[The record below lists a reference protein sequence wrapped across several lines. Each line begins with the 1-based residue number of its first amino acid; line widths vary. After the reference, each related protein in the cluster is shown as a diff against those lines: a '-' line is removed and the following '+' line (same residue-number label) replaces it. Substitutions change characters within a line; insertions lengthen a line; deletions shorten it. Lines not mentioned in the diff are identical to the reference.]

1 MFGELLLAKVM
12 SYANG
17 MPTLNKTAELAS
29 DLRISVM
36 RLTRRLR
43 FERPDVGLTLTQ
55 ISTLGTIERHG
66 PMTPREVADHERV
79 RPPSMTRV
87 LAMLEERGLIDRIAH
102 PSDGR
107 QQLVSM
113 APAGRDLLREDRR
126 RREAWL
132 ALRLAE
138 LTAEERA
145 VLRAAMPIIDRIT
158 QTT

>member
-1 MFGELLLAKVM
+1 M
-12 SYANG
+12 SYANDV
-17 MPTLNKTAELAS
+17 PTLTKTAALAS
-29 DLRISVM
+29 ELRISVM

-43 FERPDVGLTLTQ
+43 AERPDMGLSLTQ
-55 ISTLGTIERHG
+55 ISALGSIDRHG
-66 PMTPREVADHERV
+66 PMTPRELADHEGV
-79 RPPSMTRV
+79 QPPSMTRV
-87 LAMLEERGLIDRIAH
+87 LAVLEDRDLIVRIAH

-138 LTAEERA
+138 LTAQERA
-145 VLRAAMPIIDRIT
+145 VLRAAMPILDRIT

>member
-1 MFGELLLAKVM
+1 M

-17 MPTLNKTAELAS
+17 MPTLTKTAELAS
-29 DLRISVM
+29 DLRMSVM

-43 FERPDVGLTLTQ
+43 FERPDIGLTLTQ
-55 ISTLGTIERHG
+55 ISALGTIDRHG

-87 LAMLEERGLIDRIAH
+87 LAVLEQRGLIVRIAH

-113 APAGRDLLREDRR
+113 APTGQDLLREDRR

-138 LTAEERA
+138 LTTEERA

>member
-1 MFGELLLAKVM
+1 M
-12 SYANG
+12 SYAND
-17 MPTLNKTAELAS
+17 MPTLTKTAELAS
-29 DLRISVM
+29 ELRMSVM

-43 FERPDVGLTLTQ
+43 FERPDIGLSLTQ
-55 ISTLGTIERHG
+55 LSALGTIDRHG

-87 LAMLEERGLIDRIAH
+87 LAVLEERGLIVRIAH
-102 PSDGR
+102 PTDGR
-107 QQLVSM
+107 QQLVSL
-113 APAGRDLLREDRR
+113 ARPGLDLLREDRR

-138 LTAEERA
+138 LTPEDRA
-145 VLRAAMPIIDRIT
+145 VLHAALPILDRIT

>member
-1 MFGELLLAKVM
+1 M

-17 MPTLNKTAELAS
+17 MPTLTKTAELAS
-29 DLRISVM
+29 DLRMSVM

-43 FERPDVGLTLTQ
+43 FERPDMGLTLTQ
-55 ISTLGTIERHG
+55 ISALGTIDRHG

-79 RPPSMTRV
+79 QPPSMTRV
-87 LAMLEERGLIDRIAH
+87 LAVLEQRGLIVRIAH

-138 LTAEERA
+138 LTTEERA

>member
-1 MFGELLLAKVM
+1 M
-12 SYANG
+12 SYANDV
-17 MPTLNKTAELAS
+17 PTMTKTAQLAS
-29 DLRISVM
+29 ELRMSVM
-36 RLTRRLR
+36 RLNRRLR
-43 FERPDVGLTLTQ
+43 YERPDIGLTLTQ
-55 ISTLGTIERHG
+55 IATLGTIERHG

-87 LAMLEERGLIDRIAH
+87 LAVLEERGLIVRIAH

-107 QQLVSM
+107 QQLVSL
-113 APAGRDLLREDRR
+113 APAAHDLIREDRR

-138 LTAEERA
+138 LTPEERA
-145 VLRAAMPIIDRIT
+145 VLHAALPILDRIT

>member
-1 MFGELLLAKVM
+1 
-12 SYANG
+12 
-17 MPTLNKTAELAS
+17 MPTLTKTAELAS
-29 DLRISVM
+29 ELRMSVM

-43 FERPDVGLTLTQ
+43 AERPDMGLSLTQ
-55 ISTLGTIERHG
+55 ISALGTIDRHG

-79 RPPSMTRV
+79 QPPSMTRV
-87 LAMLEERGLIDRIAH
+87 LAGLEERALIVRTAH

-113 APAGRDLLREDRR
+113 ARAGHDLLREDRR

-132 ALRLAE
+132 ALRLVE
-138 LTAEERA
+138 LTPQERA
-145 VLRAAMPIIDRIT
+145 VLYAAVPIIDRIT

>member
-1 MFGELLLAKVM
+1 M
-12 SYANG
+12 SYAND
-17 MPTLNKTAELAS
+17 MPTLTKTAQLAS
-29 DLRISVM
+29 ELRLSVM

-43 FERPDVGLTLTQ
+43 AERPDIGLSLTQ
-55 ISTLGTIERHG
+55 ISALGTIDRHG

-79 RPPSMTRV
+79 QPPSMSRV
-87 LAMLEERGLIDRIAH
+87 LALLEERGLIVRTAH

-107 QQLVSM
+107 QQLVSL
-113 APAGRDLLREDRR
+113 ARAGHDLLREDRR

-138 LTAEERA
+138 LTCEERA

>member
-1 MFGELLLAKVM
+1 M
-12 SYANG
+12 SYAND
-17 MPTLNKTAELAS
+17 MPTLTTTAELAS
-29 DLRISVM
+29 ELRLSVM

-43 FERPDVGLTLTQ
+43 AERADIGLSLTQ
-55 ISTLGTIERHG
+55 LSALGTIDRHG
-66 PMTPREVADHERV
+66 TMTPREVADHERV

-87 LAMLEERGLIDRIAH
+87 LALLEERGLIDRIAH

-107 QQLVSM
+107 QQLASV

-138 LTAEERA
+138 LTPQERA
-145 VLRAAMPIIDRIT
+145 ALRAAMPIIDRIT
-158 QTT
+158 QTP